1 MELKEIIKQYA
12 REKGMT
18 FKELAEL
25 AGLNRA
31 GLHDKFRRGSLTVRD
46 LEKILDVLDKEMI
59 FKDKEMK

>member
-12 REKGMT
+12 KARGMT
-18 FKELAEL
+18 FKEVAQSTHMDY
-25 AGLNRA
+25 N

-59 FKDKEMK
+59 FKDKEKK